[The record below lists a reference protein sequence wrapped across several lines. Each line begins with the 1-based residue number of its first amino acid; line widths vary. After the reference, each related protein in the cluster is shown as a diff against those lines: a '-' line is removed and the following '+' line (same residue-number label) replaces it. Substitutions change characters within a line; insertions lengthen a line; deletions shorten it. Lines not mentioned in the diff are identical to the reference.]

1 MAPTA
6 PSPPTFR
13 RMRHA
18 APHRP
23 RRRPAGP
30 GPAPDGPAA
39 DELARRGA
47 AGGLWALGA
56 NGLQLVLAV
65 ASTMLL
71 ARVLDPS
78 DFGLFAMAMVA
89 FALVA
94 PLRDLG
100 LPPALVQRA
109 VVRRAELP
117 ALRRF
122 NAAATLLLGALV
134 VLAGLALAAFYDE
147 PRVAR
152 LAPWLALALVL
163 RGLLNVTYGLLLRAM
178 AWRTLAGIELASYAA
193 GAALGCVLALRGA
206 GVGALIAQQLA
217 WFGTQAALLHVAAR
231 RGRAPEL
238 ASADDGPDGPDGQGG
253 DGARHARRA
262 APGLR
267 HYLDYARPVSGAR
280 LTTEL
285 VAQADRLALGRF
297 ADVAT
302 LGLYQNALRWASLP
316 LLQLML
322 PLGSI
327 ATATLSRLADDPVR
341 LRAAVRE
348 LFELVASLLVPLF
361 AFLALAADPIVP
373 LLLGERWIAAVP
385 AFRLLALAMLF
396 EGVDRVASW
405 LHLAL
410 GHVGARLRWVLVA
423 SPPLALAP
431 VLGALVAGDGL
442 APPGAGADAQVGAGI
457 AAGVAAALLAARA
470 SLAVPALL
478 WAVRGTALGARDALL
493 PWTRPLAASLAGA
506 GASLLVRAAAPSAL
520 PGAFADAPGASA
532 PFAARALELA
542 VAAVPFWTVYA
553 LAWLALP
560 GGVPRVR
567 RLAGLLRRRGPP
579 SGAGPAPAPGV
590 AARTGAG

>member
-1 MAPTA
+1 
-6 PSPPTFR
+6 
-13 RMRHA
+13 MRHA

-23 RRRPAGP
+23 RRRPGP
-30 GPAPDGPAA
+30 GPASDGPAA
-39 DELARRGA
+39 DDLARRGA

-56 NGLQLVLAV
+56 NGLQLALAV

-71 ARVLDPS
+71 ARLLDPS

-134 VLAGLALAAFYDE
+134 VLAGLALAAFYGE

-163 RGLLNVTYGLLLRAM
+163 RGLLNVTHGLLLRAM

-193 GAALGCVLALRGA
+193 GAALGCALALRGA
-206 GVGALIAQQLA
+206 GVGALVAQQLA
-217 WFGTQAALLHVAAR
+217 WFGVQAGLLRVAAR
-231 RGRAPEL
+231 RGRLPDAEP
-238 ASADDGPDGPDGQGG
+238 ADVARWDDGAADGGAT
-253 DGARHARRA
+253 DGAPRHARRA
-262 APGLR
+262 SSGLR

-297 ADVAT
+297 ADAGV

-327 ATATLSRLADDPVR
+327 AVATLSRLADDPVR

-348 LFELVASLLVPLF
+348 LVELVASLLVPLF

-385 AFRLLALAMLF
+385 PFRLLALAMLF
-396 EGVDRVASW
+396 EGVDRTASW

-410 GHVGARLRWVLVA
+410 GHVGARLRWVLA
-423 SPPLALAP
+423 TSPLLALAP
-431 VLGALVAGDGL
+431 VLGALAARDGHLLPATGAGPVADAGI
-442 APPGAGADAQVGAGI
+442 GAGA

-478 WAVRGTALGARDALL
+478 WATRGTPLGARDALL

-506 GASLLVRAAAPSAL
+506 GASLLARAAVPGVL
-520 PGAFADAPGASA
+520 PGTFPGVSSSTSPDASA
-532 PFAARALELA
+532 PFAARALELS

-567 RLAGLLRRRGPP
+567 RLVGLLRRRGTPP
-579 SGAGPAPAPGV
+579 GPACGG

>member
-1 MAPTA
+1 
-6 PSPPTFR
+6 
-13 RMRHA
+13 MRHA

-23 RRRPAGP
+23 RRRPGP
-30 GPAPDGPAA
+30 GPASDEPAA
-39 DELARRGA
+39 DDLARRGA

-56 NGLQLVLAV
+56 NGLQLALAV

-71 ARVLDPS
+71 ARLLDPS

-109 VVRRAELP
+109 VVHPAELP
-117 ALRRF
+117 VLRRF
-122 NAAATLLLGALV
+122 NVAATLLLGALV

-193 GAALGCVLALRGA
+193 GAALGCALALRGA
-206 GVGALIAQQLA
+206 GVGALVAQQLA
-217 WFGTQAALLHVAAR
+217 WFGVQAGLLRIAAH
-231 RGRAPEL
+231 RGRLPDAEPAGVASEDVAPED
-238 ASADDGPDGPDGQGG
+238 AVRETGGPTRDGPRQ
-253 DGARHARRA
+253 ARRA
-262 APGLR
+262 SSGLR
-267 HYLDYARPVSGAR
+267 RYLDYARPVSGAR

-285 VAQADRLALGRF
+285 VAQADRLTLGRF

-327 ATATLSRLADDPVR
+327 AVAMLGRLADEPVR

-348 LFELVASLLVPLF
+348 LVELVASLLVPLF

-373 LLLGERWIAAVP
+373 LLLGERWVAAVP

-396 EGVDRVASW
+396 EGVDRTAGW

-410 GHVGARLRWVLVA
+410 GHVGTRLRWVLGTA
-423 SPPLALAP
+423 PLLALAP
-431 VLGALVAGDGL
+431 LLGALVARAGHSPS
-442 APPGAGADAQVGAGI
+442 ATGAGAIVDAGI
-457 AAGVAAALLAARA
+457 GASVAAGVAAALLAARA

-506 GASLLVRAAAPSAL
+506 GASLLARAAAPNTL
-520 PGAFADAPGASA
+520 PGAFRAGFPDASA

-560 GGVPRVR
+560 GGVPRAR
-567 RLAGLLRRRGPP
+567 RLAALVRRRGGAPAP
-579 SGAGPAPAPGV
+579 ARAIAARSGAG
-590 AARTGAG
+590 